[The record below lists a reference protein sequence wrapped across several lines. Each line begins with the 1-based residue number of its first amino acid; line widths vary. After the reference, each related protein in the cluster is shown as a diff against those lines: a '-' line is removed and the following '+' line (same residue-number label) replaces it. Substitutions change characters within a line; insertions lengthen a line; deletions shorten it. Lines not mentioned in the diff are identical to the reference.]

1 MVRIDKR
8 IARKVFKAG
17 KDVIA
22 IPHKMNPNSQF
33 YGMGLSSQGIWAIL
47 TSCVTSWNIT
57 AVPVTQGATLP
68 FILSS
73 L

>member
-22 IPHKMNPNSQF
+22 IPHKMNPNNQF
-33 YGMGLSSQGIWAIL
+33 FGMGAVLSRDMGDFDKLCNQLEYYNCTGYTGRYLAFYIE
-47 TSCVTSWNIT
+47 
-57 AVPVTQGATLP
+57 
-68 FILSS
+68 
-73 L
+73 